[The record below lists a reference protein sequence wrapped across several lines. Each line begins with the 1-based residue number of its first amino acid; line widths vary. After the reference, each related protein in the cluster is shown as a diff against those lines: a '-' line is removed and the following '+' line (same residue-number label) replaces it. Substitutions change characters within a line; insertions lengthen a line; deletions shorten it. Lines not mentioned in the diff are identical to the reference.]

1 MEVAMSAN
9 ASSLFSRRFFLG
21 STAAACLVTGGV
33 IRPAWAAGTIK
44 PGPASALIVVD
55 VQNCFIDGG
64 TLPVKGGAAVVPV
77 INKLAASFENIVV
90 TQDWHTPSH
99 ASFASTHAGKK
110 PFETTSMPYG
120 TQVLWPDHCVQGS
133 DDAALHKDLKL
144 PTAGLIIRKG
154 FRKDVDSYSAFVE
167 ADGKTM
173 TGLAGYLKERGV
185 NTVFVTGLA
194 TDFCVAWTA
203 LDARKLGFTAYV
215 IEDAT
220 RAIDLNGSLAA
231 AWKQMTEA
239 GVKRIQSGDIA

>member
-1 MEVAMSAN
+1 M
-9 ASSLFSRRFFLG
+9 
-21 STAAACLVTGGV
+21 
-33 IRPAWAAGTIK
+33 
-44 PGPASALIVVD
+44 VD

-90 TQDWHTPSH
+90 TQDWHTPGH

-133 DDAALHKDLKL
+133 DDANLHKDLKL

-173 TGLAGYLKERGV
+173 TGLAGYSEGARRRHGV
-185 NTVFVTGLA
+185 RDRPRHRLLRR
-194 TDFCVAWTA
+194 
-203 LDARKLGFTAYV
+203 LDGDGCAQARLHRPT
-215 IEDAT
+215 
-220 RAIDLNGSLAA
+220 
-231 AWKQMTEA
+231 
-239 GVKRIQSGDIA
+239 

>member
-1 MEVAMSAN
+1 MEVAMPAN
-9 ASSLFSRRFFLG
+9 ASCDFSRRLFLG
-21 STAAACLVTGGV
+21 STAAACFVAGFGAA
-33 IRPAWAAGTIK
+33 RAAGTIK
-44 PGPASALIVVD
+44 PDGKAALIVVD

-77 INKLAASFENIVV
+77 INKLAASFQNIVV
-90 TQDWHTPSH
+90 TQDWHTPGH

-133 DDAALHKDLKL
+133 DDAALHKDLNL

-203 LDARKLGFTAYV
+203 MDARKLGFTAYV

-239 GVKRIQSGDIA
+239 GVKRIQSSDIA

>member
-1 MEVAMSAN
+1 MHGTTRRSLLKALSSAG
-9 ASSLFSRRFFLG
+9 AL
-21 STAAACLVTGGV
+21 AAAGQSF
-33 IRPAWAAGTIK
+33 AAAKIAPDAK
-44 PGPASALIVVD
+44 SALIVVD
-55 VQNCFIDGG
+55 VQNCFVTGG
-64 TLPVKGGAAVVPV
+64 TLPVKDGEAVVPV
-77 INKLAASFENIVV
+77 INKLAASFQNIVV
-90 TQDWHTPSH
+90 TQDWHTPGH

-110 PFETTSMPYG
+110 PFETTAMPYG

-173 TGLAGYLKERGV
+173 TGLAGYPKERGV
-185 NTVFVTGLA
+185 DTVFVTGLA

-203 LDARKLGFTAYV
+203 MDARKLGFTTYV

-231 AWKQMTEA
+231 AWKKMAEA
-239 GVKRIQSGDIA
+239 GVKRIQASDIA

>member
-1 MEVAMSAN
+1 
-9 ASSLFSRRFFLG
+9 
-21 STAAACLVTGGV
+21 
-33 IRPAWAAGTIK
+33 
-44 PGPASALIVVD
+44 
-55 VQNCFIDGG
+55 
-64 TLPVKGGAAVVPV
+64 
-77 INKLAASFENIVV
+77 
-90 TQDWHTPSH
+90 
-99 ASFASTHAGKK
+99 
-110 PFETTSMPYG
+110 MPYG

-133 DDAALHKDLKL
+133 DDAALHKDLRL

-185 NTVFVTGLA
+185 DTVFVTGLA

-203 LDARKLGFTAYV
+203 LDARKLGFNAYV

-239 GVKRIQSGDIA
+239 GVKRIQSSDIA